1 MRVLMFG
8 WEMLFSCSEM
18 LNVVLVWFVLV
29 WGMGKWRFENGGA
42 GRFILL
48 SGLVLC
54 VLRLFFRLL

>member
-1 MRVLMFG
+1 
-8 WEMLFSCSEM
+8 MLFSCSEM